1 MSDGMFPPRE
11 LFEAEQARQ
20 RAAKDPFSGGPDHMR
35 LTPEDLKRRQESAAA
50 LAADAVRRDEA
61 RTLYRE
67 RPEEFVRKTPG
78 MSEAAQAEYLRST
91 AGERADIAEQDEAFV
106 AEQKLRAEQAL
117 RDKFELEALRAGLP
131 EDQWPAYVE
140 KKLEESRLATAEPAI
155 DTAAEAA
162 TEEETA
168 AEEDPISK
176 SIREAY
182 EFGQVEAD
190 RAQRAFDAM
199 QERQRLASEQ
209 VERTIAEAENELKN
223 YSIDPKRAFKSTGS
237 QVMAAFAM
245 AIGAFAEGLSG
256 GKVPNTALIIIDNAI
271 KRDVE
276 AQKAEMGKY
285 TDVLKNKNNVYARML
300 QKFGNEEAAMKA
312 SITLGLS
319 AAESSIDELV
329 AKYGPDSKQAQV
341 AAGFKARLA
350 GDKAKLMLDLAKT
363 NARILGKGKNTG
375 QAAQL
380 FKNALGEIGSL
391 RTLFKELGEG
401 EAALSQLIGVF
412 GEEAQVSYS
421 PGTASEYAAARFAVA
436 QFVNKAF
443 SGARGSDRDLA
454 AVMARI
460 PNPIIATLDRKKG
473 LQLIKNLEESLT
485 RAAGDKGYLVA
496 GDVARQF
503 DIDYGT
509 KGTDDALKS
518 FKPQIDSIRG
528 TDQ

>member
-11 LFEAEQARQ
+11 LYEAEQARQ
-20 RAAKDPFSGGPDHMR
+20 RVAKDPFSGGPDHMR
-35 LTPEDLKRRQESAAA
+35 LTPEALKRRQESAAA
-50 LAADAVRRDEA
+50 LAADAARRDEA

-67 RPEEFVRKTPG
+67 RPEEFIRKAPG

-106 AEQKLRAEQAL
+106 AEQKLRAQQAL

-140 KKLEESRLATAEPAI
+140 EKLAESRLATAEPAI

-162 TEEETA
+162 TEAEP
-168 AEEDPISK
+168 EEDPISK
-176 SIREAY
+176 AIREQY
-182 EFGQVEAD
+182 EFGQIEAD
-190 RAQRAFDAM
+190 RAQRAFEAM
-199 QERQRLASEQ
+199 EERQRLASEQ
-209 VERTIAEAENELKN
+209 VEREIAAAENELKN
-223 YSIDPKRAFKSTGS
+223 YSIDPKRAFRSTGS

-256 GKVPNTALIIIDNAI
+256 GKVPNTAFKIIDNAI
-271 KRDVE
+271 QRDVD

-300 QKFGNEEAAMKA
+300 QKFGNEKVAMKA

-319 AAESSIDELV
+319 AAEASIDELA

-341 AAGFKARLA
+341 AAGFKARIA
-350 GDKAKLMLDLAKT
+350 GDKAKLMMELAKT
-363 NARILGKGKNTG
+363 NASVLGRGKTSG
-375 QAAQL
+375 EGEKL
-380 FKNALGEIGSL
+380 FKNALGEIGTL
-391 RTLFKELGEG
+391 RSLFKELGEG
-401 EAALSQLIGVF
+401 EAVLSQLIGVF

-460 PNPIIATLDRKKG
+460 PNPIIATLSREKG
-473 LQLIKNLEESLT
+473 LQLIKNLEDSLR
-485 RAAGDKGYLVA
+485 RAAGKKGYLVP

-509 KGTDDALKS
+509 KDTDDALKS

-528 TDQ
+528 VGQ

>member
-1 MSDGMFPPRE
+1 MPRYYKPTEPEE
-11 LFEAEQARQ
+11 LYRNQAAPAQAGYGDRRAFLKDVKEEAEEERLVDQIVREEDI
-20 RAAKDPFSGGPDHMR
+20 RAAAAGELSREEMTALPPTVRRMAAQKKR
-35 LTPEDLKRRQESAAA
+35 ETVPEQPVS
-50 LAADAVRRDEA
+50 ADA
-61 RTLYRE
+61 
-67 RPEEFVRKTPG
+67 
-78 MSEAAQAEYLRST
+78 
-91 AGERADIAEQDEAFV
+91 
-106 AEQKLRAEQAL
+106 
-117 RDKFELEALRAGLP
+117 
-131 EDQWPAYVE
+131 
-140 KKLEESRLATAEPAI
+140 AEPAI

-162 TEEETA
+162 TESEAEP
-168 AEEDPISK
+168 EEDPISK

-276 AQKAEMGKY
+276 AQKAEMAKY

-350 GDKAKLMLDLAKT
+350 GDKAKLMLELAKT
-363 NARILGKGKNTG
+363 NARVLGRGKNLG
-375 QAAQL
+375 EAQKL
-380 FKNALGEIGSL
+380 FKNALGEISTL
-391 RTLFKELGEG
+391 RQKFKDLGAG
-401 EAALSQLIGVF
+401 EAIWSQFLGLF
-412 GEEAQVSYS
+412 GEEAQVTY
-421 PGTASEYAAARFAVA
+421 GTQAGSEYAAARFAVA

-460 PNPIIATLDRKKG
+460 PEAFTALDKGKG
-473 LQLIKNLEESLT
+473 LQLIRNLEESLE
-485 RAAGDKGYLVA
+485 RAAGAKGYLVE
-496 GDVARQF
+496 GDVARYF
-503 DIDYGT
+503 DKKFGT
-509 KGTDDALKS
+509 EGTDKMLRS

-528 TDQ
+528 VDQ

>member
-1 MSDGMFPPRE
+1 MA
-11 LFEAEQARQ
+11 EAVALDEFGNEIDAEGNVVSPAQSSSRRIQ
-20 RAAKDPFSGGPDHMR
+20 
-35 LTPEDLKRRQESAAA
+35 LTPEQRANIPQISREEYERKKQELRESREGLQFADVVDYAGRKLGYDLEGQVAYEEEKRAREN
-50 LAADAVRRDEA
+50 RRFDEA
-61 RTLYRE
+61 KKQEQQDLFNTYKLEGLRMRVADPDAYARE
-67 RPEEFVRKTPG
+67 KVLEQEAG
-78 MSEAAQAEYLRST
+78 AAQ
-91 AGERADIAEQDEAFV
+91 
-106 AEQKLRAEQAL
+106 
-117 RDKFELEALRAGLP
+117 
-131 EDQWPAYVE
+131 
-140 KKLEESRLATAEPAI
+140 PAI

-162 TEEETA
+162 TEAEP
-168 AEEDPISK
+168 EEDPISK

-209 VERTIAEAENELKN
+209 VEREIATAENELKN
-223 YSIDPKRAFKSTGS
+223 YSIDPKRAFRSTGS

-256 GKVPNTALIIIDNAI
+256 GKVPNTAFNIIDNAI

-350 GDKAKLMLDLAKT
+350 NDKTKLMLDLAKT
-363 NARILGKGKNTG
+363 NARILGRGKNTG
-375 QAAQL
+375 EAQKL
-380 FKNALGEIGSL
+380 FKNALGEISTL
-391 RTLFKELGEG
+391 RQKFKDLGAG
-401 EAALSQLIGVF
+401 EAVYMQFLGLF
-412 GEEAQVSYS
+412 GEEAQVTY
-421 PGTASEYAAARFAVA
+421 GTQAGSEYAAARFAVA

-460 PNPIIATLDRKKG
+460 PEAFTALDKGKG
-473 LQLIKNLEESLT
+473 LQLIRNLEESLE
-485 RAAGDKGYLVA
+485 RAAGTKGYLVE
-496 GDVARQF
+496 GDVARYF
-503 DIDYGT
+503 DKEFGT
-509 KGTDDALKS
+509 EGTDKMLRS

-528 TDQ
+528 VDQ

>member
-1 MSDGMFPPRE
+1 MAEAVALDELGNEIDAEGNIVTVSEEMVGPPTPTPRSARE
-11 LFEAEQARQ
+11 AGTVPKRSYSSMMGAGGGLAGLGSTFVQAAQ
-20 RAAKDPFSGGPDHMR
+20 EESTNPAI
-35 LTPEDLKRRQESAAA
+35 RRQLTEQYVQQQDAEAKKVAAIEKKKRQDA
-50 LAADAVRRDEA
+50 LWMEA
-61 RTLYRE
+61 YDS
-67 RPEEFVRKTPG
+67 G
-78 MSEAAQAEYLRST
+78 M
-91 AGERADIAEQDEAFV
+91 D
-106 AEQKLRAEQAL
+106 
-117 RDKFELEALRAGLP
+117 
-131 EDQWPAYVE
+131 PAKINSYVE
-140 KKLEESRLATAEPAI
+140 AKMLSETDAQPAI

-162 TEEETA
+162 TETA
-168 AEEDPISK
+168 VEEDPISK
-176 SIREAY
+176 SIREQY
-182 EFGQVEAD
+182 EFGLVEAD
-190 RAQRAFDAM
+190 RAQKAFDAM

-209 VERTIAEAENELKN
+209 VEREITSAENELKN
-223 YSIDPKRAFKSTGS
+223 YSIDPKRAYGSTGN
-237 QVMAAFAM
+237 QVMAAFAI

-256 GKVPNTALIIIDNAI
+256 GKVPNTAFKIIDNAI
-271 KRDVE
+271 KRDVD

-319 AAESSIDELV
+319 AAEASIDELA

-363 NARILGKGKNTG
+363 NARILGRGKNSG
-375 QAAQL
+375 DAEKL
-380 FKNALGEIGSL
+380 FQNALGEIGSL
-391 RTLFKELGEG
+391 RTKFNQMGAG
-401 EAALSQLIGVF
+401 EAVVSQILGFF

-421 PGTASEYAAARFAVA
+421 SDTASQYAAARFAVA

-460 PNPIIATLDRKKG
+460 PNPVIKALNKEKG
-473 LQLIKNLEESLT
+473 LKLIKNLEESLR
-485 RAAGDKGYLVA
+485 RAAGKKGYLVE

-503 DIDYGT
+503 DLEYGT

-528 TDQ
+528 VDQ

>member
-1 MSDGMFPPRE
+1 M
-11 LFEAEQARQ
+11 EAN
-20 RAAKDPFSGGPDHMR
+20 
-35 LTPEDLKRRQESAAA
+35 
-50 LAADAVRRDEA
+50 
-61 RTLYRE
+61 
-67 RPEEFVRKTPG
+67 PG
-78 MSEAAQAEYLRST
+78 MMLSAAQA
-91 AGERADIAEQDEAFV
+91 QV
-106 AEQKLRAEQAL
+106 AQETKAA
-117 RDKFELEALRAGLP
+117 
-131 EDQWPAYVE
+131 
-140 KKLEESRLATAEPAI
+140 EESTLQPAI

-162 TEEETA
+162 TEAETA

-209 VERTIAEAENELKN
+209 VEREIAKAENELKN

-256 GKVPNTALIIIDNAI
+256 GKVPNTAFKIIDNAI

-350 GDKAKLMLDLAKT
+350 NDKTKLMLELAKT
-363 NARILGKGKNTG
+363 NARVLGRGKNLG
-375 QAAQL
+375 EAQKL
-380 FKNALGEIGSL
+380 FKNALGEISTL
-391 RTLFKELGEG
+391 RDRFIKLGTG
-401 EAALSQLIGVF
+401 EAVLSQVIGLF
-412 GEEAQVSYS
+412 GEEAQVTYS
-421 PGTASEYAAARFAVA
+421 PGDASEYAAARFAVA

-460 PNPIIATLDRKKG
+460 PSPMVKALSKEKG
-473 LQLIKNLEESLT
+473 LQLIKNLEDSLR
-485 RAAGDKGYLVA
+485 RAAGAKGYLVP

-509 KGTDDALKS
+509 KATDDALKS

-528 TDQ
+528 VDQ

>member
-11 LFEAEQARQ
+11 LYEAEQARQ
-20 RAAKDPFSGGPDHMR
+20 RVAKDPFSGGPDHMR
-35 LTPEDLKRRQESAAA
+35 LTPEALKRRQESAAA
-50 LAADAVRRDEA
+50 LAADAARRDEA

-131 EDQWPAYVE
+131 EDQWPAYVK
-140 KKLEESRLATAEPAI
+140 KKLDESRLATAEPAI

-209 VERTIAEAENELKN
+209 VEREIAAAENELKN
-223 YSIDPKRAFKSTGS
+223 YSIDPKRAFRSTGS

-256 GKVPNTALIIIDNAI
+256 GKVPNTALTIIDNAI
-271 KRDVE
+271 RRDVE

-350 GDKAKLMLDLAKT
+350 GDRAKLMLDLAKT
-363 NARILGKGKNTG
+363 NARILGRGKNLG
-375 QAAQL
+375 EAQKL
-380 FKNALGEIGSL
+380 FKNALGEISTL
-391 RTLFKELGEG
+391 RQKFKDLGAG
-401 EAALSQLIGVF
+401 EAVWSQFLGLF
-412 GEEAQVSYS
+412 GEEAQVTY
-421 PGTASEYAAARFAVA
+421 GTQAGSEYAAARFAVA

-460 PNPIIATLDRKKG
+460 PEAFTALDKGKG
-473 LQLIKNLEESLT
+473 LQLIRNLEESLE
-485 RAAGDKGYLVA
+485 RAAGAKGYLVE
-496 GDVARQF
+496 GDVARYF
-503 DIDYGT
+503 DKRFGT
-509 KGTDDALKS
+509 EGTDKALKS

-528 TDQ
+528 VDQ

>member
-1 MSDGMFPPRE
+1 
-11 LFEAEQARQ
+11 
-20 RAAKDPFSGGPDHMR
+20 
-35 LTPEDLKRRQESAAA
+35 
-50 LAADAVRRDEA
+50 
-61 RTLYRE
+61 
-67 RPEEFVRKTPG
+67 
-78 MSEAAQAEYLRST
+78 
-91 AGERADIAEQDEAFV
+91 
-106 AEQKLRAEQAL
+106 
-117 RDKFELEALRAGLP
+117 
-131 EDQWPAYVE
+131 
-140 KKLEESRLATAEPAI
+140 
-155 DTAAEAA
+155 
-162 TEEETA
+162 
-168 AEEDPISK
+168 
-176 SIREAY
+176 
-182 EFGQVEAD
+182 
-190 RAQRAFDAM
+190 
-199 QERQRLASEQ
+199 
-209 VERTIAEAENELKN
+209 
-223 YSIDPKRAFKSTGS
+223 
-237 QVMAAFAM
+237 
-245 AIGAFAEGLSG
+245 
-256 GKVPNTALIIIDNAI
+256 
-271 KRDVE
+271 
-276 AQKAEMGKY
+276 
-285 TDVLKNKNNVYARML
+285 
-300 QKFGNEEAAMKA
+300 
-312 SITLGLS
+312 
-319 AAESSIDELV
+319 
-329 AKYGPDSKQAQV
+329 
-341 AAGFKARLA
+341 
-350 GDKAKLMLDLAKT
+350 MLDLAKT

-380 FKNALGEIGSL
+380 FKNALGEISSL

-421 PGTASEYAAARFAVA
+421 PGTAAEYAAARFAVA